1 MEKIE
6 NIPIRFSIEEI
17 KGALR
22 TQNAEQVQNLL
33 DIALPLIR
41 ARAVYRVCFIEEK
54 LENALVLERIRLT
67 SQVLRKNLD
76 EVGRVFPYVVTI
88 GSELEERAC
97 GSKDLL
103 ENYYLD
109 LIGNMA
115 LRKSRDYLEGHLRS
129 RFALDGMSFMSP
141 GSLPDWPIE
150 EQRQLFSILQ
160 GVEQSIGV
168 RLNESLL
175 MIPRKSVSGI
185 YFPTEIKF
193 YSCQLCPRE
202 ICEGRKAPY
211 DEALARK
218 MLQSKL

>member
-211 DEALARK
+211 DEALAK
-218 MLQSKL
+218 KYGVM

>member
-33 DIALPLIR
+33 DISLPLIR
-41 ARAVYRVCFIEEK
+41 SKAVYRVCFIEEK
-54 LENALVLERIRLT
+54 LENALVLEGIRLT

-88 GSELEERAC
+88 GSELEERAG

-218 MLQSKL
+218 HGVT

>member
-160 GVEQSIGV
+160 GIEQSIGV

-211 DEALARK
+211 DEALAK
-218 MLQSKL
+218 KYGVM

>member
-6 NIPIRFSIEEI
+6 SIPIRFSIEEI
-17 KGALR
+17 KGVLR

-41 ARAVYRVCFIEEK
+41 AKAVYRVCFIEEK
-54 LENALVLERIRLT
+54 LENSLVLEGFRLT

-88 GSELEERAC
+88 GSELEERAS

-109 LIGNMA
+109 LIGNIA
-115 LRKSRDYLEGHLRS
+115 LRKSRDYLEDHLRS
-129 RFALDGMSFMSP
+129 RFALDGMSSMSP

-218 MLQSKL
+218 YGVM